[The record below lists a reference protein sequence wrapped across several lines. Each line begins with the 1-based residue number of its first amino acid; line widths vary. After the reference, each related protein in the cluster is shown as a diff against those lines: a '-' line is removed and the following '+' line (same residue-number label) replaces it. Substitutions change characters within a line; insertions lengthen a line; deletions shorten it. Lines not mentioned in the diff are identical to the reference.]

1 MPAREA
7 VTAVLVEGVSDQ
19 LAVETLAARLGHDLA
34 AEGTVVVPIGGA
46 HAVARTARRLGPL
59 GDGLRLLGLVDVG
72 EEAVCRRGLAQA
84 GVGEASDRDGLARLG
99 FFVCERDLEDE
110 LLRAV
115 GVPRAEEVLASEGDL
130 RAFRTLQGQPA
141 WRGRDATAQLRR
153 FIGAGAHRKH
163 RYGRLLA
170 EAVDLDRVPAPLGGL
185 LDRL

>member
-1 MPAREA
+1 MPARET
-7 VTAVLVEGVSDQ
+7 VTAVLVKGASDQ

-34 AEGTVVVPIGGA
+34 AEGTVVAPIGGA
-46 HAVARTARRLGPL
+46 HALARTARRLGPL

-84 GVGEASDRDGLARLG
+84 GVGEAADRDGLARLG

-110 LLRAV
+110 LLHAV
-115 GVPRAEEVLASEGDL
+115 
-130 RAFRTLQGQPA
+130 
-141 WRGRDATAQLRR
+141 
-153 FIGAGAHRKH
+153 GAGAHRKH

-170 EAVDLDRVPAPLGGL
+170 EAVDLDHVPVPLAGL